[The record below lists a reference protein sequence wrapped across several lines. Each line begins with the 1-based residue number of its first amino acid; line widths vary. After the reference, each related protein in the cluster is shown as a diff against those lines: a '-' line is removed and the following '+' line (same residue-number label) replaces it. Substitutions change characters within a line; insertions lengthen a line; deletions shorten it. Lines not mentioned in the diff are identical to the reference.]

1 MTSWEVFR
9 SRRMA
14 VLFVLGFSSG
24 IPYYLTSLTLQAWMT
39 SVGID
44 IDSISAFASVGLAY
58 ALKFAWAPLLDRF
71 RLPIL
76 GRRRGWV
83 LACQL
88 GLLVS
93 IAAMGMIDPAQDPE
107 VMAVAAV
114 IVAALSASQDVVLDA
129 YNADL
134 LRPEE
139 RAAGSGI
146 YVFGYRTAMVVSSTV
161 ALVLADHVPW
171 RVVYLAMAALVLVGI
186 AGTLAAEEPASQR
199 APTTFAEAL
208 SRPFIAF
215 VETLGVRGAVL
226 AIGFAAIYKFGD
238 QFAQVLMQTFLQREV
253 GYSMTRI
260 AEVYQLL
267 GLAGTALGG
276 FGAGAAVARFGLRPM
291 LIGFGA
297 LQAATNLLYAWL
309 AVAGPSMPIFCTAVL
324 TDNLANAMG
333 TAAFVAY
340 LMSVCTSSV
349 SATQLALL
357 TSLSSVGQRVFGP
370 LAGRVEQSAGW
381 PGFFA
386 VTTVLAIPGLILAWW
401 AAGATARDRG
411 G

>member
-1 MTSWEVFR
+1 MTSFAVFR
-9 SRRMA
+9 SRRMV

-24 IPYYLTSLTLQAWMT
+24 IPYYLTSQTLQAWMT

-44 IDSISAFASVGLAY
+44 LGSISAFASVGLAY
-58 ALKFAWAPLLDRF
+58 TLKFAWAPLLDRF
-71 RLPIL
+71 HPPML

-83 LACQL
+83 LGCQL

-93 IAAMGMIDPAQDPE
+93 IATMGMIDPAADPE
-107 VMAVAAV
+107 LMAAMAV
-114 IVAALSASQDVVLDA
+114 IVAFLSASQDVVLDA

-139 RAAGSGI
+139 RAAGSGV

-171 RVVYLAMAALVLVGI
+171 RIVYLAMAALVLVGI

-208 SRPFIAF
+208 YRPFVAF
-215 VETLGVRGAVL
+215 VETLGLRGAAL

-238 QFAQVLMQTFLQREV
+238 QFAQVLLMPFLQREL
-253 GYSMTRI
+253 GYSLTRI

-276 FGAGAAVARFGLRPM
+276 FGAGALVARFGLRRM

-297 LQAATNLLYAWL
+297 LQATTNLLYAWL
-309 AVAGPSMPIFCTAVL
+309 AVSGASLPIFCTAVL

-370 LAGRVEQSAGW
+370 LAGPVEEYIGW

-386 VTTVLAIPGLILAWW
+386 VTTALAIPGLVVAWW
-401 AAGATARDRG
+401 AAGPAARDRP
-411 G
+411 